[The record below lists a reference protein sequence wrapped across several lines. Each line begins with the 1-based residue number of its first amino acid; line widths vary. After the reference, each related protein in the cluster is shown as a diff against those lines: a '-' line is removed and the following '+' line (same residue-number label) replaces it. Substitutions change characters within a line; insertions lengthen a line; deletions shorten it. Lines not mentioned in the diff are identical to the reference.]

1 MLRIAL
7 ISTQLHALVGDDI
20 HEHGAHTALILCDR
34 SGELYGYA
42 CKASEGTEPWP
53 HAGLMAPPA
62 HAPPSAEERA
72 RMLAAIAITA
82 WRKNAKQV
90 RRATTMPVPERP
102 VPASASAAI
111 TASVRNSRT
120 QRRLSTSRPRDA
132 SSHSS
137 HSARERR
144 PSSERPGL
152 PRASMRR
159 ALRDMEGAVSE
170 DQSVSGAE
178 TESESCDTNTPMFV
192 ECEHGRLLIVRI
204 HAHAITEQHE
214 RCRQTRLSR
223 RPLRSRMRSRHPS
236 FANSTSSGP
245 GVGDVSAT
253 HHAVANLRA
262 QTFAEESL
270 DMGFSTED
278 ETDVD
283 SASGPDGLKG
293 DLLAQSLLLVLH
305 APSTGASSATWDT
318 LVRQAVVFADANA
331 HAPSR
336 PFARTPAE
344 SA

>member
-1 MLRIAL
+1 
-7 ISTQLHALVGDDI
+7 
-20 HEHGAHTALILCDR
+20 
-34 SGELYGYA
+34 
-42 CKASEGTEPWP
+42 
-53 HAGLMAPPA
+53 
-62 HAPPSAEERA
+62 
-72 RMLAAIAITA
+72 MLAAIAMTA
-82 WRKNAKQV
+82 WRKNAKQI
-90 RRATTMPVPERP
+90 RRATMMPVPELP

-111 TASVRNSRT
+111 SASVRNSRT

-132 SSHSS
+132 SSHSR

-159 ALRDMEGAVSE
+159 GLRELEGAVSE

-214 RCRQTRLSR
+214 RYRQTRLSR
-223 RPLRSRMRSRHPS
+223 PPLRSRMRSRHPS
-236 FANSTSSGP
+236 FANSTGSGP
-245 GVGDVSAT
+245 GVADVSAT
-253 HHAVANLRA
+253 HHAVASLRA
-262 QTFAEESL
+262 QTFVEESL

-283 SASGPDGLKG
+283 SASGPDGLKV
-293 DLLAQSLLLVLH
+293 DLLANSLLLVLQ
-305 APSTGASSATWDT
+305 APSTGVSSATWDT
-318 LVRQAVVFADANA
+318 LVHQAVVFADANA